1 MLPVDLPILMLLRR
15 RMRLSVF
22 PNLTVKEVRFIIKIK
37 KIVIAIMASFDFL
50 MSDNLLSHLW
60 DDPIYKEWY
69 GE

>member
-1 MLPVDLPILMLLRR
+1 
-15 RMRLSVF
+15 MRLSVF